1 MPNVQFRRVA
11 ESTRIK
17 WTAGRKA
24 KAVALGADAATVC
37 RVANVVN
44 GSRVERA
51 ETTANHATADWPD
64 VGHS

>member
-1 MPNVQFRRVA
+1 MPSVQFRRVA

-24 KAVALGADAATVC
+24 KAVALGADVC
-37 RVANVVN
+37 RAANVVN
-44 GSRVERA
+44 GARVERA